1 MIHAASA
8 VFPRDRPSELA
19 LFAFRASFTASFGL
33 AASGVGYAW
42 VRVVETL
49 MFPRADPRAIVAVTQ
64 GGYVTRCAV
73 ALVVGGMGAFAGWA
87 LTSRPERAARALVGA
102 VALAITAIA
111 LQTGLAP

>member
-1 MIHAASA
+1 MVRAASA
-8 VFPRDRPSELA
+8 VFPRDRPSELQ
-19 LFAFRASFTASFGL
+19 LFAFRAAFTAAFGL

-42 VRVVETL
+42 VRAIETV

-73 ALVVGGMGAFAGWA
+73 ALVVGGMAAFAGWA
-87 LTSRPERAARALVGA
+87 LASRPERAARALIGA
-102 VALAITAIA
+102 VAIALAAIA